1 MNGRPVGVSED
12 FYSPVYTELADHSAV
27 NQNRFEVITWQFL
40 GALPVTEIEAP
51 PAFPA
56 NDELL
61 LKSFERTA
69 IEPVRFNRTGNP
81 VLSEW

>member
-1 MNGRPVGVSED
+1 MPQGCRPAFE
-12 FYSPVYTELADHSAV
+12 SPVYTELADHSAV

-69 IEPVRFNRTGNP
+69 IEAVRFNGTGNP
-81 VLSEW
+81 ALAE